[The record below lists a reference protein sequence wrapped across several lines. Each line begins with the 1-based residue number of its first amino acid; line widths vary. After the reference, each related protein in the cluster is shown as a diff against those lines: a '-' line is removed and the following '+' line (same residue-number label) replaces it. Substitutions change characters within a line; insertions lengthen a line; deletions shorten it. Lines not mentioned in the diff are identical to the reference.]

1 MRMNSSMF
9 FFAFILVSDS
19 IFFCSFLHVFWCLVV
34 CHLWLLTILCDLQKI
49 NTKNAMLCNAF
60 DSQLAMH
67 NINKYSSEECDK
79 VFSRTLK
86 YDQSPS
92 TLNESYTHAF
102 KIVDDF
108 VKHFH
113 IVCLWILNGI
123 DFSECLRMRL
133 CVCLHFHLNVATN
146 MLNYSCIWLTI
157 GKIGN
162 QVPVYSIR
170 TLAQYYTHS
179 YCS

>member
-1 MRMNSSMF
+1 MLS
-9 FFAFILVSDS
+9 ATYG
-19 IFFCSFLHVFWCLVV
+19 CSPFYVTCK
-34 CHLWLLTILCDLQKI
+34 KI
-49 NTKNAMLCNAF
+49 NTKNAKLCNAF

-92 TLNESYTHAF
+92 TLSESYTHAF

-157 GKIGN
+157 GKIEIRYRYTASVHSPN
-162 QVPVYSIR
+162 IIR
-170 TLAQYYTHS
+170 TRIVHNPECVWLLMLLLLLTVSQ
-179 YCS
+179 

>member
-1 MRMNSSMF
+1 MNSSMF
-9 FFAFILVSDS
+9 FLRSFWSVIQ
-19 IFFCSFLHVFWCLVV
+19 FFFVLFFTYSGVLLSATYGCSPFYVTCK
-34 CHLWLLTILCDLQKI
+34 KI

-123 DFSECLRMRL
+123 DFSGCLRMRL